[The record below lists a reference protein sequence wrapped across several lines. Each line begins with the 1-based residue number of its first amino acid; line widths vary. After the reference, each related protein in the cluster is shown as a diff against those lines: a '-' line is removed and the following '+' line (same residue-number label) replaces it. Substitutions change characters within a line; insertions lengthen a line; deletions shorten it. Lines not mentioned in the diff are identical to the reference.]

1 MPTKNTT
8 IGSHLIGDERSV
20 RILLHK
26 NLEHPGYSMIEA
38 ADVHRGAVIY
48 KQDIDQIDVLLLALT
63 MPYITEYDML
73 SEIQT

>member
-1 MPTKNTT
+1 
-8 IGSHLIGDERSV
+8 
-20 RILLHK
+20 
-26 NLEHPGYSMIEA
+26 MIEA

-48 KQDIDQIDVLLLALT
+48 KQDIDQIDVLLLTLT